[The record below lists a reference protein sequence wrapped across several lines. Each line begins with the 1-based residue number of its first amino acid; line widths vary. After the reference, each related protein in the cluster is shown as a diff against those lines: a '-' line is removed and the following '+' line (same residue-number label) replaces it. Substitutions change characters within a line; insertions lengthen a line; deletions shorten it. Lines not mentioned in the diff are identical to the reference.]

1 MGGSNEEFID
11 LFQEDIN
18 GVHII
23 YDHQYLLLDD
33 STSIYKC
40 AKGWIILSP
49 ESIKDRSGDRK
60 DCLLKSY
67 IYDADDTEYKMIS
80 KQILKANNFILPEI
94 AKAFGIE
101 AATYGRFKIDKEND
115 SELRREENIAYY
127 DNRQPVYRIK
137 PDTEYILTP
146 SFLNNDEEF
155 KAFGDIIPND
165 KDHNVGNVWR
175 QLERFLLERSITKE
189 NIKQIRKQYALKS
202 IFGAYVELNDN
213 HNYNDGLIF
222 TNDRS
227 NRSVRLAPA
236 YDLDYAMRVYNVGPM
251 GRPITFIKLASDGGM
266 EVTNM
271 LKEFKDDLTEK
282 DFDNM
287 LKGLHPDNI
296 MKIIL
301 DTDKKHH
308 LELTP
313 DVEQKYMSFFTDKYR
328 ELGAFYKARYGK
340 DIDD

>member
-18 GVHII
+18 GVHVI

-67 IYDADDTEYKMIS
+67 IYDADDTEYKTIS
-80 KQILKANNFILPEI
+80 KKILKANNFILPEI

-165 KDHNVGNVWR
+165 KDNNFWS
-175 QLERFLLERSITKE
+175 LLLRIL
-189 NIKQIRKQYALKS
+189 NIVSDSTNIYFIIKT
-202 IFGAYVELNDN
+202 
-213 HNYNDGLIF
+213 LICI
-222 TNDRS
+222 
-227 NRSVRLAPA
+227 L
-236 YDLDYAMRVYNVGPM
+236 
-251 GRPITFIKLASDGGM
+251 I
-266 EVTNM
+266 
-271 LKEFKDDLTEK
+271 
-282 DFDNM
+282 
-287 LKGLHPDNI
+287 
-296 MKIIL
+296 KIII
-301 DTDKKHH
+301 
-308 LELTP
+308 
-313 DVEQKYMSFFTDKYR
+313 Y
-328 ELGAFYKARYGK
+328 
-340 DIDD
+340 